1 MVELVETNPNILSL
15 NLILI
20 LTGLYLEL
28 NFLIPQM
35 AKQQLCNFILIVL
48 V

>member
-1 MVELVETNPNILSL
+1 MVELVEINPNIFSL
-15 NLILI
+15 NLTFI

-35 AKQQLCNFILIVL
+35 VEQQ
-48 V
+48 